1 METVN
6 AHFVPENVLTHN
18 DIVNICEIF
27 NSNLLKSEKLDEK
40 DLENKSIDEVQNTIY
55 DIVVR
60 DYNEKLKD
68 VPEDIQN
75 DFEKA
80 ITLRVLDKNW
90 MNQLDNMEQLKEGI
104 GLRGYAQTNPLQA
117 YALEGFQMFDNMLK
131 ETNREITTYLLKAEV
146 RQNLERHENKN
157 IRTNESSD
165 KTKKTPKRAENKVGR
180 NDPCPCGSGKKYKQC
195 CGK

>member
-1 METVN
+1 MK
-6 AHFVPENVLTHN
+6 L
-18 DIVNICEIF
+18 F
-27 NSNLLKSEKLDEK
+27 NSIDWERDKKRVK
-40 DLENKSIDEVQNTIY
+40 ENKKHSYFVVSLYINNEIVGMGRVVGDGAYFTIY